1 MPEEELQIPEG
12 GYASLRSIRKP
23 KPGIVE
29 VLLGIAAGFLLLSLI
44 FTQWE
49 LLSFYGRILFIKT
62 GG

>member
-1 MPEEELQIPEG
+1 MSQEETETSEG
-12 GYASLRSIRKP
+12 VVPRFRSIRKP
-23 KPGIVE
+23 MPGIID

-49 LLSFYGRILFIKT
+49 LLSFYGRILFFKT